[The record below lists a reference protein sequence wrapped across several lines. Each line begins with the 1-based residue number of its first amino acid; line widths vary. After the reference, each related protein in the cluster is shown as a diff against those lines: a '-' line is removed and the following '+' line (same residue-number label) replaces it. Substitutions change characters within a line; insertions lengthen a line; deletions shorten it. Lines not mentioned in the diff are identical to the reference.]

1 MAKPSLSIAPDRLGE
16 ADRAPV
22 LHPNFTL
29 KQLGYFVAA
38 ARHQSVV
45 KAAEEIHV
53 SPPSVSTA
61 IAHLEAVMS
70 VELFVRRHARGLV
83 LTEAGRDVMAE
94 ARNILSQAS
103 DLESRRRDRSDRMEG
118 RFELGCLPS
127 VGPYLVP
134 PMIRRFKAAYPNVD
148 IRFHEGG
155 QEDLFAGLEQGALEL
170 ALLYDFDASSAV
182 TCLPIRQMPILLT
195 LPGTHPLAAHE
206 APALKDVIDEP
217 FILLDQAN
225 TANYYLS
232 VFSNLGL
239 KPRVAHRVHSYE
251 MVRGLVANGL
261 GYSLLNFCPP
271 SRLGARNALVTRP
284 LAKPPGTN
292 LVFAHLHQYRMNRIA
307 KTFVE
312 AATGFIR
319 SLDFATL
326 EDAAGHDLAPSNSE
340 KQNSSDDK

>member
-1 MAKPSLSIAPDRLGE
+1 
-16 ADRAPV
+16 
-22 LHPNFTL
+22 
-29 KQLGYFVAA
+29 
-38 ARHQSVV
+38 
-45 KAAEEIHV
+45 
-53 SPPSVSTA
+53 
-61 IAHLEAVMS
+61 
-70 VELFVRRHARGLV
+70 
-83 LTEAGRDVMAE
+83 MAE

-239 KPRVAHRVHSYE
+239 KPRVAHHVHSYE